1 MRLCVHYSHGSFFFE
16 SIELEKKFNFSFA
29 SEDDRDASAPN
40 ANDDVFS
47 VSSESS
53 GIVKEEPEQNLSTTT
68 QVDNGYEQTLSKIPK
83 TTFLQVSFPYP

>member
-1 MRLCVHYSHGSFFFE
+1 MCLCAHCAHESFFLD
-16 SIELEKKFNFSFA
+16 SIELEKKFNFFFA
-29 SEDDRDASAPN
+29 SEDDRDASGPN
-40 ANDDVFS
+40 ANDVVFS

-68 QVDNGYEQTLSKIPK
+68 QVDNGYEQTLSKFSK